1 MTPNSAASNLLYFL
15 GTHPQWL
22 QSIRDEVEGL
32 HEAQVSFA
40 NLEKLPVLEACF
52 NEALRLYPP
61 VPFIPRRTVEEAEF
75 KGFKIPAKTVTYLN
89 PLLVHRLPE
98 YWKDPMAFDPD
109 RFLERKEHL
118 QHSHLFVPFG
128 GGAHLCIGKMFGY
141 MEMKA
146 FFVQFVQNFD
156 FELQENYQLNS
167 SILPIPIPSD
177 NLPLKIKR
185 RG

>member
-1 MTPNSAASNLLYFL
+1 MFSQFCHAKSAEGEQFNDEDVINHMLFLLMAAHDTITSAASNLLYFL

-32 HEAQVSFA
+32 QEAQVSFA

-98 YWKDPMAFDPD
+98 YWKDPMAFDPGSLLGTQ
-109 RFLERKEHL
+109 R
-118 QHSHLFVPFG
+118 
-128 GGAHLCIGKMFGY
+128 
-141 MEMKA
+141 A
-146 FFVQFVQNFD
+146 FAA
-156 FELQENYQLNS
+156 
-167 SILPIPIPSD
+167 
-177 NLPLKIKR
+177 
-185 RG
+185 